1 MLGANFGLLAQGSGQ
16 GKEVVGRDEE
26 EEGNWEMAG
35 GQVGGSPAFVFDV
48 QAGEG
53 RGQGPAPWGRTII
66 IPTSQMGT
74 QPSRG
79 DIFFCLRSPI

>member
-1 MLGANFGLLAQGSGQ
+1 
-16 GKEVVGRDEE
+16 
-26 EEGNWEMAG
+26 MAG

-79 DIFFCLRSPI
+79 DIFLSKVTHLVDGAVRI